1 MQVKLVCAGLCALAM
16 LPLGGAHAQ
25 SYPAKTVRV
34 ITPFPAGSG
43 PDSAL
48 RVIVD
53 KLLPK
58 GTAKAIVDQISRD
71 VAKALAEPDVR
82 ERFASFG
89 YEPWPLSPAQ
99 TSAAMEA
106 DVRRYAAT
114 IERLNLQ
121 LD

>member
-1 MQVKLVCAGLCALAM
+1 MQLKLVCAALRALAM

-25 SYPAKTVRV
+25 SYPTKTVRV

-48 RVIVD
+48 A
-53 KLLPK
+53 
-58 GTAKAIVDQISRD
+58 T
-71 VAKALAEPDVR
+71 PDVR

-89 YEPWPLSPAQ
+89 SEAWPLSPAQ
-99 TSAAMEA
+99 TSAATEA
-106 DVRRYAAT
+106 DVRRYADT
-114 IERLNLQ
+114 IKRLNLQ